1 MSSFDVRIFALR
13 RRAGRR
19 VFEVRWRVAGQDKSR
34 SFITQALA
42 DSYRAELVRA
52 ARKGAEFD
60 PATVASPEQ
69 VRAILAHVACI
80 RPELAA
86 FFGCLY
92 YAALRPEEAVA
103 LRRDDLTLP
112 AHGRGTLILTTACP
126 RTGTAWTSTGRPH
139 EPAASSTAP
148 TARSGLSP
156 YRPSWSACCAV
167 TCAITAPRQTGGC
180 SAAPAATCSANRP
193 TGRSWHTA
201 HQAALGPELAATA
214 LARRPYDLRHA
225 ALSLWLNASGTPPRL
240 AHQHRT
246 HSRFGRLIRIGVLPL
261 RRGVPALRRRRQW
274 RSARPWRG
282 TSRIAVRS
290 RADRSQPTE

>member
-1 MSSFDVRIFALR
+1 MSSFDVQIFALR

-52 ARKGAEFD
+52 ARKVAEFD

-103 LRRDDLTLP
+103 LRRDDLTS
-112 AHGRGTLILTTACP
+112 R
-126 RTGTAWTSTGRPH
+126 
-139 EPAASSTAP
+139 
-148 TARSGLSP
+148 
-156 YRPSWSACCAV
+156 
-167 TCAITAPRQTGGC
+167 
-180 SAAPAATCSANRP
+180 
-193 TGRSWHTA
+193 HTA
-201 HQAALGPELAATA
+201 A
-214 LARRPYDLRHA
+214 
-225 ALSLWLNASGTPPRL
+225 
-240 AHQHRT
+240 
-246 HSRFGRLIRIGVLPL
+246 GR
-261 RRGVPALRRRRQW
+261 
-274 RSARPWRG
+274 
-282 TSRIAVRS
+282 
-290 RADRSQPTE
+290 